1 MKKLILILL
10 LLFGCSEKTY
20 SVKLTITTNDISN
33 FNCIWIKVNDD
44 KMHSKVGCDW
54 DGFDECEQIPS
65 GEECLDLNFYEY
77 EITLN
82 SGDKII
88 SRANTMGYTATEDDY
103 LEMKL
108 YVDGSEVAS
117 NSQEG
122 DGYAISVLVSYTLD

>member
-33 FNCIWIKVNDD
+33 LDCIWIKVDDD
-44 KMHSKVGCDW
+44 KILSKAGCD
-54 DGFDECEQIPS
+54 GECSEQIPS

-82 SGDKII
+82 AGDKII
-88 SRANTMGYTATEDDY
+88 SRADTRAWTTTEDDY

-108 YVDGSEVAS
+108 YIDGNEVAS
-117 NSQEG
+117 DREEG
-122 DGYAISVLVSYTLD
+122 DSQNLSVLVSYTLD